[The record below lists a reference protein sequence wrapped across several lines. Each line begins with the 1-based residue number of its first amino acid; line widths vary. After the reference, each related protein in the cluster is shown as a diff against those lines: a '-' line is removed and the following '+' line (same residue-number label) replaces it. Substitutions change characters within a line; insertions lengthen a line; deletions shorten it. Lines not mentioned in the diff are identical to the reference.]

1 MKIKTTRRRRFQMNI
16 LRIIYFLILM
26 IETIFI
32 IISYNLILFIYII
45 HNCIYILNTISSFF
59 DRRTGVC

>member
-1 MKIKTTRRRRFQMNI
+1 
-16 LRIIYFLILM
+16 M

-45 HNCIYILNTISSFF
+45 HNGIYILNTISFF
-59 DRRTGVC
+59 F